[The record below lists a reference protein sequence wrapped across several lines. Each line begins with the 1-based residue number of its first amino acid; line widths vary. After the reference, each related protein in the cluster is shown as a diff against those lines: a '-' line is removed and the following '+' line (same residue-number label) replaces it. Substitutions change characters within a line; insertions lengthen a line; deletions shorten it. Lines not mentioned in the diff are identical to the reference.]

1 MSVNLFIPCFIDQLA
16 PEIGGALAKLL
27 TRLGVPWDYPRDQT
41 CCGQFA
47 WTVGDMATAR
57 RLMRHFLRVFAEAE
71 VIVCPSASCAL
82 MVRHNFLKLAEGLK
96 ERRQTEDMAA
106 RTWELSEWLAAQ
118 GPLPWTPDFS
128 GALVLHH
135 SCKARQ
141 LGALAGASRLLAQV
155 RGLTVKEVSSNYA
168 CCGFG
173 GAFKYQH
180 PDIARTIGEAYLEA
194 VQETGASGIVS
205 LDYSC
210 LMHLRSVA
218 AARNLNLSFYHLA
231 ELVLP
236 PQSR

>member
-1 MSVNLFIPCFIDQLA
+1 LA
-16 PEIGGALAKLL
+16 L
-27 TRLGVPWDYPRDQT
+27 TRLLGHLQVPWKYPQDQT

-47 WTVGDMATAR
+47 LTTGDMATAR
-57 RLMRHFLRVFAEAE
+57 RLMRHFLKVFGDAQ
-71 VIVCPSASCAL
+71 VIVCPSASCVL
-82 MVRHNFLKLAEGLK
+82 MVRHHYLKLAEGLK
-96 ERRQTEDMAA
+96 ETRLAENVAA
-106 RTWELSEWLAAQ
+106 RTWELSEWLAMQ
-118 GPLPWTPDFS
+118 GPLPWEPVYS
-128 GALVLHH
+128 GALVFHH

-141 LGALAGASRLLAQV
+141 LGAIAGASRLLAQV
-155 RGLTVKEVSSNYA
+155 KGLTVREVSPYYT

-180 PDIARTIGEAYLEA
+180 PDLARTIGEAYLEA
-194 VQETGASGIVS
+194 VQETGVRGMVS

-236 PQSR
+236 PR